1 MRWMNLPVFLGLAPL
16 ALAHTPPIL
25 DEEPRWEISGNVF
38 YSDPPGSDGRVAP
51 ILYADRGP
59 LHLEARYNYEDVHT
73 GSLFAGWTFQ
83 TGEELEASFTPM
95 LGVVVGDT
103 DGVAPGLEFDFTW
116 KRLNWYAEME
126 YAFDSHD
133 SDDDFF
139 YAWSTLTY
147 SINDWLT
154 AGIAAERSRQVDTGL
169 DIQRGLVVQV
179 NRDRFAFA
187 VYAYNIGSDDFYTV
201 VSFGVGI

>member
-103 DGVAPGLEFDFTW
+103 DGVAPGLEFDLAW

-126 YAFDSHD
+126 YVFDSHD

-139 YAWSTLTY
+139 YSWSTLTY
-147 SINDWLT
+147 GFNETIR
-154 AGIAAERSRQVDTGL
+154 AGLVAERSKLVDTNFSVQPG
-169 DIQRGLVVQV
+169 VVFQFHHA
-179 NRDRFAFA
+179 NYGFSF
-187 VYAYNIGSDDFYTV
+187 YAYDLGTDDFYGV
-201 VSFGVGI
+201 VSFDFSP